1 MASHFSHAKGEPPLF
16 GGDATVKRAS
26 NQPDGKDN
34 SVSPAFHPSGWQSTP
49 RPREHFW
56 DVENMAKSDEQPAS
70 DAHFREIA
78 EKIRKLARQTHI
90 AEAKAEL
97 LALADRLDRAPG
109 LAGGPKVD

>member
-1 MASHFSHAKGEPPLF
+1 
-16 GGDATVKRAS
+16 
-26 NQPDGKDN
+26 
-34 SVSPAFHPSGWQSTP
+34 
-49 RPREHFW
+49 
-56 DVENMAKSDEQPAS
+56 MAKSDEQRAS